1 MKRPRGQLKNGIP
14 QGVLV
19 QFRLGAPSQTILC
32 RSLKCLRI
40 CPLAGPPFGPPLC
53 STGCA
58 GNWEETSRRRGRGP
72 RPQSLSASTAQ
83 LTPTVRALRPKRALI
98 ERAGAGSRTA
108 RGRRAS
114 DRGLEEALE
123 GAGQLGRNLVA
134 RHRPGACDNFR
145 PGRLISRTQ
154 SNAASDR
161 LWDLVR
167 VAAGTPARTPAVW
180 PRSRR
185 RRLCTAKA
193 SCASRP
199 KPSPTKRR

>member
-1 MKRPRGQLKNGIP
+1 MKGGKTIKVQTQNRIP

-58 GNWEETSRRRGRGP
+58 GDWEETSRRRGRGP

-114 DRGLEEALE
+114 DRG
-123 GAGQLGRNLVA
+123 
-134 RHRPGACDNFR
+134 
-145 PGRLISRTQ
+145 
-154 SNAASDR
+154 
-161 LWDLVR
+161 
-167 VAAGTPARTPAVW
+167 
-180 PRSRR
+180 SRR
-185 RRLCTAKA
+185 RSKA
-193 SCASRP
+193 LAS
-199 KPSPTKRR
+199 SAATWLLGTGLAHATTSDLDV